1 MWGRFRRRKTRRGV
15 RAYARVLGVGI
26 VALATGILIPLL
38 LRLPRRT
45 ERESE
50 AAEEGRVAQLKS
62 AARRLISRERQRA
75 DAAEQEANELRDE
88 LEEEH
93 KPWWQR
99 FFDKV
104 KKIRS

>member
-1 MWGRFRRRKTRRGV
+1 MWGRFRRRKTRRGA
-15 RAYARVLGVGI
+15 RAYAGALGVGI
-26 VALATGILIPLL
+26 VALATGILISLL

-45 ERESE
+45 EREGE
-50 AAEEGRVAQLKS
+50 AAEEGCVAQLKS

-75 DAAEQEANELRDE
+75 DAAEQEAKELRDE
-88 LEEEH
+88 LEEER

-104 KKIRS
+104 KEIRS

>member
-1 MWGRFRRRKTRRGV
+1 MWGRFVQRKTSHGA
-15 RAYARVLGVGI
+15 RAYAGVLGLGI
-26 VALATGILIPLL
+26 VALAMGILISLL
-38 LRLPRRT
+38 LRLLRGT

-75 DAAEQEANELRDE
+75 DAAEQEAKELRDE
-88 LEEEH
+88 LEEER

>member
-1 MWGRFRRRKTRRGV
+1 MWGRFRRRKTRRGA
-15 RAYARVLGVGI
+15 RAYAGALGVGI
-26 VALATGILIPLL
+26 VALATGILISLL

-45 ERESE
+45 KRESE

-75 DAAEQEANELRDE
+75 DAAEQEAKELRDE
-88 LEEEH
+88 LEEER

-104 KKIRS
+104 KEIRS